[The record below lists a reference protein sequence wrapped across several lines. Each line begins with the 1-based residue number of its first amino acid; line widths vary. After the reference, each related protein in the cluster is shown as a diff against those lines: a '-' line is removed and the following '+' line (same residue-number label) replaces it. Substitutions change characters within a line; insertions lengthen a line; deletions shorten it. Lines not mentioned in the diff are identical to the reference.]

1 MNLSDKYHMTQEEN
15 IFYAKRNLVDS
26 IWKEAR
32 LEGLPFTFPETQT
45 IVEGMH
51 LAGKKN
57 DDIIKVRNLK
67 HGWEFLFDSIDYP
80 LDFRYIKQMNHEI
93 GKEGVVLNAGM
104 LRNMDV
110 SIGGT
115 DWKPGIPEEEM
126 VIGELEEILSMHCTT
141 DKAITLMLYLM
152 RSQLF
157 ADGNKRT
164 AQLCANQI
172 MIQSG
177 RGIIA
182 VPVNELQ
189 DFTELLIEYY
199 VTNRMTDI
207 KKFIYDKCIDGLAIN
222 RELTIQE
229 EMSPYE
235 FIKRSKDISNARNRE
250 NRD

>member
-1 MNLSDKYHMTQEEN
+1 M
-15 IFYAKRNLVDS
+15 
-26 IWKEAR
+26 
-32 LEGLPFTFPETQT
+32 
-45 IVEGMH
+45 
-51 LAGKKN
+51 
-57 DDIIKVRNLK
+57 
-67 HGWEFLFDSIDYP
+67 
-80 LDFRYIKQMNHEI
+80 
-93 GKEGVVLNAGM
+93 
-104 LRNMDV
+104 
-110 SIGGT
+110 
-115 DWKPGIPEEEM
+115 
-126 VIGELEEILSMHCTT
+126 
-141 DKAITLMLYLM
+141 
-152 RSQLF
+152 
-157 ADGNKRT
+157 
-164 AQLCANQI
+164 CANQI
-172 MIQSG
+172 MVQSG